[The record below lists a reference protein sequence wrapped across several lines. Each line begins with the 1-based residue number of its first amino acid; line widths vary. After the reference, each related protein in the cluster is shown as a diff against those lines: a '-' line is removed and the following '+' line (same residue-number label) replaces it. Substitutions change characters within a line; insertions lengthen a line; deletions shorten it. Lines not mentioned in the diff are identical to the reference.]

1 MKYFLSVPFWH
12 YEKYTEY
19 HKKLPD
25 TDENYDAKDHRDDR
39 HFAKAI
45 LEYKVST

>member
-1 MKYFLSVPFWH
+1 MPFWH

-19 HKKLPD
+19 HKKLPQ
-25 TDENYDAKDHRDDR
+25 TDENYDAKDHRNDR